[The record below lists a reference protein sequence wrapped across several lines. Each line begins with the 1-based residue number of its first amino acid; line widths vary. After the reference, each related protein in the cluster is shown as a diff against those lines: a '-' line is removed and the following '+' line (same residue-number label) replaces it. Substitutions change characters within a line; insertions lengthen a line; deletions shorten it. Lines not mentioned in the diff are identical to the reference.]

1 MLSMSFDRSGRPQK
15 LPKLQAVLLVLLAV
29 TVLSTAQAEEK
40 PAKKKDEVKWTEL
53 FDGKNIKDWERTNFG
68 GEGEVKIEDGSILMI
83 PGSPLTGVHYK
94 GKHKIPTMNYELT
107 LEAMKTGGD
116 DFFCGLTFPV
126 EKSYVS
132 FICGGWAG
140 GVVGISSI
148 DGMDASENET
158 TQFKNFKKN
167 QWYAIRVRVT
177 ENRIQTW
184 IDKESIVDVDV
195 EDRKLDVRPEVDLS
209 KPLGICAFET
219 KSKLR
224 KIRIRTLDPKELKKK

>member
-1 MLSMSFDRSGRPQK
+1 MLSMSFDRSRQ
-15 LPKLQAVLLVLLAV
+15 LLQTGLFSLLVAL
-29 TVLSTAQAEEK
+29 LSTGHAEEK
-40 PAKKKDEVKWTEL
+40 TAKKDKKKDEPSWTQL

-68 GEGEVKIEDGSILMI
+68 GEGEVKLEEGSMVMAM
-83 PGSPLTGVHYK
+83 GSPLTGVHYK
-94 GKHKIPTMNYELT
+94 GKNKIPTMNYELT
-107 LEAMKTGGD
+107 LEAMKADGD

-126 EKSYVS
+126 NDSYVS

-158 TQFKNFKKN
+158 TEFKNFKKN
-167 QWYAIRVRVT
+167 QWYKIRVRVT
-177 ENRIQTW
+177 KNRIQTW

-195 EDRKLDVRPEVDLS
+195 EGRKLDVRPEVDLS
-209 KPLGICAFET
+209 KPLGICAFQT

-224 KIRIRTLDPKELKKK
+224 KIQIRKLDPKELKQK